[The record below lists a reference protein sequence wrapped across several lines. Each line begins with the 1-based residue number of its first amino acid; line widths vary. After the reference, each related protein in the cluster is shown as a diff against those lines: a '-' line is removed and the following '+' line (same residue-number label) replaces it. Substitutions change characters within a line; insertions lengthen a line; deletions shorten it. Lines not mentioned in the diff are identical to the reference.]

1 MPRMVCTYQQD
12 ALAPEQVRHLEAA
25 LRKTYAERFSGAA
38 TPTVLWCELP
48 AGQAFTEARP
58 SDISYV
64 MVEVEDG
71 LDAPR
76 REAAMMA
83 LAETWAR
90 VAGVPIEMLMI
101 TLADSSLFNAYLK
114 SNQAR
119 VRPLSRPWFL
129 LSTLAHLWH
138 SRRRHGFLALRAN
151 L

>member
-1 MPRMVCTYQQD
+1 MVCTYQQD

-90 VAGVPIEMLMI
+90 VAGVPIEMPRWHI
-101 TLADSSLFNAYLK
+101 CGIRADAMASSPCAPISEPRHAALQSCLPRP
-114 SNQAR
+114 AR
-119 VRPLSRPWFL
+119 PVHPPVSGP
-129 LSTLAHLWH
+129 
-138 SRRRHGFLALRAN
+138 RHH
-151 L
+151 